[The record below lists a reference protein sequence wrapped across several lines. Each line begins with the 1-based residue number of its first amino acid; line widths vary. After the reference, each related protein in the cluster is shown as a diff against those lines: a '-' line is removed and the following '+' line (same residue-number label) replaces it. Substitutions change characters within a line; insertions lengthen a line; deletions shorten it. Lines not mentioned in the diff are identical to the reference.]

1 VVTRYDSLS
10 DFSFRYNSTVCSK
23 ILESERRFIIVGI
36 LFSTDDSRI
45 MRTVKEFKNRIKIG
59 WIGKSDL
66 PLPQTQ
72 NRTGDRIMLSYFNKR

>member
-1 VVTRYDSLS
+1 MVTRYDSVS
-10 DFSFRYNSTVCSK
+10 DFSFRHNGTVCTR

-36 LFSTDDSRI
+36 LFSADESRI
-45 MRTVKEFKNRIKIG
+45 VRTVNEFKNRIKIG

-66 PLPQTQ
+66 LLPQTQ